1 MFSSKPSVG
10 NEEDNI
16 LLCQKD
22 IIITYMMK
30 KKLLP
35 LLFMIPMLTLAQSI
49 EVKYSVYS
57 KGHAE
62 VVKKIKN
69 RKENLGEYQALLA
82 GLTTEKKDSFV
93 LVIDGRMS
101 SYERI
106 EPDEELTDNH
116 RPKIIVVNPSYS
128 EESVSVYKN
137 LSDMSV
143 TELKDLLAR
152 TYSITHPLPRYQ
164 WNVSTESKEI
174 MGLQTYK
181 ATIGDSITAWFCP
194 TIPVQDGPGLYCG
207 LPGLILDLED
217 GQTIY
222 SCMAINTNSAREV
235 GKPKKAKE
243 MTEEEFA
250 SLRRRTIESLKQRSS
265 Q

>member
-1 MFSSKPSVG
+1 MRRLFS
-10 NEEDNI
+10 
-16 LLCQKD
+16 LLL
-22 IIITYMMK
+22 MV
-30 KKLLP
+30 L
-35 LLFMIPMLTLAQSI
+35 PMLAFAQSI

-57 KGHAE
+57 KKRVEAIN
-62 VVKKIKN
+62 KIKGA
-69 RKENLGEYQALLA
+69 KENQGYQGLLSGMTA
-82 GLTTEKKDSFV
+82 EKKDSFC
-93 LVIDGRMS
+93 LVVQGRMS
-101 SYERI
+101 SFEQI
-106 EPDEELTDNH
+106 EPEEELSDDH
-116 RPKIIVVNPSYS
+116 GPKIILVSSDYS

-137 LSDMSV
+137 LADMSV

-174 MGLQTYK
+174 MGLQAYK

-222 SCMAINTNSAREV
+222 SCTAINTNSTREV
-235 GKPKKAKE
+235 EKPKRAKVV
-243 MTEEEFA
+243 TAEEFEE
-250 SLRRRTIESLKQRSS
+250 LRKREFSR
-265 Q
+265 

>member
-1 MFSSKPSVG
+1 MRKFFLLLSTVFSVLVFS
-10 NEEDNI
+10 
-16 LLCQKD
+16 
-22 IIITYMMK
+22 
-30 KKLLP
+30 
-35 LLFMIPMLTLAQSI
+35 QSI

-57 KGHAE
+57 KKRAE
-62 VVKKIKN
+62 AINKIKGA
-69 RKENLGEYQALLA
+69 KENQGYQGLLSGITA
-82 GLTTEKKDSFV
+82 EKKDSFC
-93 LVIDGRMS
+93 LVVSGRMS
-101 SYERI
+101 SFEQI
-106 EPDEELTDNH
+106 EPEEELTDDH
-116 RPKIIVVNPSYS
+116 GPKIILVSSDYS
-128 EESVSVYKN
+128 EESTSVYKN
-137 LSDMSV
+137 LADMSV

-222 SCMAINTNSAREV
+222 SYTAINTNSAREV

-243 MTEEEFA
+243 MTEEEFE

>member
-1 MFSSKPSVG
+1 MPKHPNFAPDFKFTYDMRKLFS
-10 NEEDNI
+10 
-16 LLCQKD
+16 LLL
-22 IIITYMMK
+22 IA
-30 KKLLP
+30 L
-35 LLFMIPMLTLAQSI
+35 PMLAFAQSI

-57 KGHAE
+57 KKRVEAIN
-62 VVKKIKN
+62 KIKGA
-69 RKENLGEYQALLA
+69 KENQGYQGLLSGMTA
-82 GLTTEKKDSFV
+82 EKKDSFC
-93 LVIDGRMS
+93 LVVQGRMS
-101 SYERI
+101 SFEQI
-106 EPDEELTDNH
+106 EPEEELSDDH
-116 RPKIIVVNPSYS
+116 GPKIILVSSDYS

-137 LSDMSV
+137 LADMSV

-174 MGLQTYK
+174 MGLQAYK

-222 SCMAINTNSAREV
+222 SCTAINTNSTREV
-235 GKPKKAKE
+235 EKPKRAKVV
-243 MTEEEFA
+243 TVEEFEE
-250 SLRRRTIESLKQRSS
+250 LRKREFSR
-265 Q
+265 

>member
-1 MFSSKPSVG
+1 MPKHPNFAPDFKFTYDMRKLFS
-10 NEEDNI
+10 
-16 LLCQKD
+16 LLL
-22 IIITYMMK
+22 IA
-30 KKLLP
+30 L
-35 LLFMIPMLTLAQSI
+35 PMLAFAQSI

-57 KGHAE
+57 KKRVEAIN
-62 VVKKIKN
+62 KIKGA
-69 RKENLGEYQALLA
+69 KENQGYQGLLSGMTA
-82 GLTTEKKDSFV
+82 EKKDSFC
-93 LVIDGRMS
+93 LVVQGRMS
-101 SYERI
+101 SFEQI
-106 EPDEELTDNH
+106 EPEEELSDDH
-116 RPKIIVVNPSYS
+116 GPKIFLVSSDYS

-137 LSDMSV
+137 LADMSV

-174 MGLQTYK
+174 MGLQAYK

-222 SCMAINTNSAREV
+222 SCTAINTNSTREV
-235 GKPKKAKE
+235 EKPKRAKVV
-243 MTEEEFA
+243 TAEEFEE
-250 SLRRRTIESLKQRSS
+250 LRKREFSR
-265 Q
+265 

>member
-1 MFSSKPSVG
+1 MPKHPNFAPDFKFTYDMRKLFS
-10 NEEDNI
+10 
-16 LLCQKD
+16 LLL
-22 IIITYMMK
+22 IV
-30 KKLLP
+30 L
-35 LLFMIPMLTLAQSI
+35 PMLAFAQSI

-57 KGHAE
+57 KKRVEAIN
-62 VVKKIKN
+62 KIKGA
-69 RKENLGEYQALLA
+69 KENQGYQGLLSGMTA
-82 GLTTEKKDSFV
+82 EKKDSFC
-93 LVIDGRMS
+93 LVVQGRMS
-101 SYERI
+101 SFEQI
-106 EPDEELTDNH
+106 EPEEELSDDH
-116 RPKIIVVNPSYS
+116 GPKIILVSSDYS

-137 LSDMSV
+137 LADMSV

-174 MGLQTYK
+174 MGLQAYK

-222 SCMAINTNSAREV
+222 SCTAINTNSTREV
-235 GKPKKAKE
+235 EKPKRAKVV
-243 MTEEEFA
+243 TAEEFEE
-250 SLRRRTIESLKQRSS
+250 LRKREFSR
-265 Q
+265 

>member
-1 MFSSKPSVG
+1 MPKHPNFAPDFKFTYDMRKLFS
-10 NEEDNI
+10 
-16 LLCQKD
+16 LLL
-22 IIITYMMK
+22 IA
-30 KKLLP
+30 L
-35 LLFMIPMLTLAQSI
+35 PMLAFAQSI

-57 KGHAE
+57 KKRVEAIN
-62 VVKKIKN
+62 KIKGA
-69 RKENLGEYQALLA
+69 KENQGYQGLLSGMTA
-82 GLTTEKKDSFV
+82 EKKDSFC
-93 LVIDGRMS
+93 LVVQGRMS
-101 SYERI
+101 SFEQI
-106 EPDEELTDNH
+106 ESEEELSDDH
-116 RPKIIVVNPSYS
+116 GPKIILVSSDYS

-137 LSDMSV
+137 LADMSV

-174 MGLQTYK
+174 MGLQAYK

-222 SCMAINTNSAREV
+222 SCTAINTNSTREV
-235 GKPKKAKE
+235 EKPKRAKVV
-243 MTEEEFA
+243 TAEEFEE
-250 SLRRRTIESLKQRSS
+250 LRKREFSR
-265 Q
+265 

>member
-1 MFSSKPSVG
+1 MRKLFS
-10 NEEDNI
+10 
-16 LLCQKD
+16 LLL
-22 IIITYMMK
+22 IA
-30 KKLLP
+30 L
-35 LLFMIPMLTLAQSI
+35 PMLAFAQSI

-57 KGHAE
+57 KKRVEAIN
-62 VVKKIKN
+62 KIKGA
-69 RKENLGEYQALLA
+69 KENQGYQGLLSGMTA
-82 GLTTEKKDSFV
+82 EKKYSFC
-93 LVIDGRMS
+93 LVVQGRMS
-101 SYERI
+101 SFEQI
-106 EPDEELTDNH
+106 EPEEELSDDH
-116 RPKIIVVNPSYS
+116 GPKIILVSSDYS

-137 LSDMSV
+137 LADMSV

-174 MGLQTYK
+174 MGLQAYK

-222 SCMAINTNSAREV
+222 SCTAINTNSTREV
-235 GKPKKAKE
+235 EKPKRAKVV
-243 MTEEEFA
+243 TAEEFEE
-250 SLRRRTIESLKQRSS
+250 LRKREFSR
-265 Q
+265 

>member
-1 MFSSKPSVG
+1 MRKLFS
-10 NEEDNI
+10 
-16 LLCQKD
+16 LL
-22 IIITYMMK
+22 
-30 KKLLP
+30 LLA
-35 LLFMIPMLTLAQSI
+35 LPMLAFAQSI

-57 KGHAE
+57 KKRVEAIN
-62 VVKKIKN
+62 KIKGA
-69 RKENLGEYQALLA
+69 KENQGYQGLLSGMTA
-82 GLTTEKKDSFV
+82 EKKDSFC
-93 LVIDGRMS
+93 LVINGRMS
-101 SYERI
+101 SFEQI
-106 EPDEELTDNH
+106 EPEEELTDDH
-116 RPKIIVVNPSYS
+116 GPKIILVSSDYS
-128 EESVSVYKN
+128 EESTSVYKN
-137 LSDMSV
+137 LADMSV

-222 SCMAINTNSAREV
+222 SYTAINTNSAREV

-243 MTEEEFA
+243 MTEEEFE